1 MAALHDV
8 PSDALGPAQLSLHE
22 LIRLSRCCGRAFKQS
37 LGLRPGDAVH
47 IALPNCTLYLAVQ
60 FGTWL
65 CGGVASLA
73 DPELEVGTTA
83 SQLQKMGPRLVVC
96 ADSNLKVIRTPH
108 RKLVRLFS

>member
-73 DPELEVGTTA
+73 DPELDLGATMRQMEKV
-83 SQLQKMGPRLVVC
+83 GPRLVVC
-96 ADSNLKVIRTPH
+96 ADSNLKVFGTTH
-108 RKLVRLFS
+108 QKHVRFFS